1 MKYKIMASSGTF
13 TRNFFFLCLEDGTK
27 IPRQTEIKIKDG
39 LRACSAVVSV
49 VLVNDPKNE
58 LHFNGEKLFLRDVE
72 LVGARVLSYR
82 PIVFGRAE
90 KFKPGEIVFEVD
102 NCEAIQSIEEP
113 KQLEYLI

>member
-1 MKYKIMASSGTF
+1 MKYKIMASSGIF

-72 LVGARVLSYR
+72 LA
-82 PIVFGRAE
+82 IGRAYFHNLIE
-90 KFKPGEIVFEVD
+90 QGLGGVEADFKRQG
-102 NCEAIQSIEEP
+102 AA
-113 KQLEYLI
+113 